1 MLLSESGS
9 SNRKPPS
16 EQGMLLNDYMFN
28 NGEKNSKKKTEESPS
43 PRLEEEFTM
52 PLKVETEYK
61 PAPMVP

>member
-1 MLLSESGS
+1 
-9 SNRKPPS
+9 
-16 EQGMLLNDYMFN
+16 MLLNDYMFN